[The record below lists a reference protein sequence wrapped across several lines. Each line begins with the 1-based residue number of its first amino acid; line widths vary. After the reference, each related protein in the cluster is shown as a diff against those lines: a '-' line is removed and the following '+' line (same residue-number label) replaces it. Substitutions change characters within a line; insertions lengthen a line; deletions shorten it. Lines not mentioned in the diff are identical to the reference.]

1 MKNLKLKKMV
11 MKKITKKT
19 DEKSGNKRDSF
30 VFYRSCFEAIETLS
44 KKNKLIAFETI
55 VRYALDQ
62 EMPESLPS
70 NVLGI
75 FKMAQPNIDSANKKY
90 FNRLKGKAQKKK
102 DCDEQEFGECIRLP
116 EKKHNVKDDEF
127 LGGENDDCFDDGE
140 PDEFE

>member
-1 MKNLKLKKMV
+1 

-30 VFYRSCFEAIETLS
+30 VFYRSYLEAIETLS

-102 DCDEQEFGECIRLP
+102 DCDEQEFGECI
-116 EKKHNVKDDEF
+116 
-127 LGGENDDCFDDGE
+127 
-140 PDEFE
+140 